1 MNKCSAFILLAC
13 AFGLLTAER
22 VEAAP
27 VEWDFIATGCTPS
40 SSFYGGGCLSGQHY
54 PVTLATLT
62 LPGPDSSGTA
72 VFGGWGPGST
82 YPARYTGNSFVL
94 EWSNYRP
101 LTPAFTQNPGP
112 FGECESNPLDIC
124 QFDLSW
130 SEHAG
135 QLDALHLY
143 VNGFDD
149 TFTGGLAGVIVASD
163 YI

>member
-40 SSFYGGGCLSGQHY
+40 SYGGGCLAGQHY

-72 VFGGWGPGST
+72 VFEGILNAH
-82 YPARYTGNSFVL
+82 PATYTGDSFSL
-94 EWSNYRP
+94 KWSDLP
-101 LTPAFTQNPGP
+101 ALTPAFVQNNEPY
-112 FGECESNPLDIC
+112 GECEHLGEMC
-124 QFDLSW
+124 QFNLSW

-135 QLDALHLY
+135 QLD
-143 VNGFDD
+143 
-149 TFTGGLAGVIVASD
+149 GLQLLV
-163 YI
+163 